1 MSEALRTFLVAA
13 VALGAGFSF
22 QSLRT
27 AAISDSSPE
36 RLVAELRLAQVAAL
50 ILTLIAG
57 AYLGLA
63 AGQESRIGVGL
74 DIAFAAGFFVLCAYT
89 LTCDP
94 RQALTLLALGFAAH
108 AILDI
113 AHRPGVLPDALAPRW
128 YTVGGATFD
137 VILGALCYFP
147 ILRRPE

>member
-1 MSEALRTFLVAA
+1 MSEAVRTFLVASI
-13 VALGAGFSF
+13 ALAAGFSF

-27 AAISDSSPE
+27 AAIPVTSPE
-36 RLVAELRLAQVAAL
+36 RLISELRLAQVAAL
-50 ILTLIAG
+50 MLTLAAG

-63 AGQESRIGVGL
+63 AVQETRIGVGL
-74 DIAFAAGFFVLCAYT
+74 DIALTFGFFVLAAYT

-113 AHRPGVLPDALAPRW
+113 AHRPGILPDGLAPRW

-137 VILGALCYFP
+137 VLVGALCYYP
-147 ILRRPE
+147 LLRRR

>member
-1 MSEALRTFLVAA
+1 MSEAVRTFVVASI
-13 VALGAGFSF
+13 ALAAGFSF

-27 AAISDSSPE
+27 AAIPVSSPE
-36 RLVAELRLAQVAAL
+36 RLISELRLAQIAAL
-50 ILTLIAG
+50 MLTLAAG

-63 AGQESRIGVGL
+63 AAQETRIGVGL
-74 DIAFAAGFFVLCAYT
+74 DIALTFGFFVLAAYT

-113 AHRPGVLPDALAPRW
+113 AHRPGILPDGLAPRW
-128 YTVGGATFD
+128 YTVGCATFD
-137 VILGALCYFP
+137 VLVGGLCYYP
-147 ILRRPE
+147 LLRRR

>member
-13 VALGAGFSF
+13 VALGVGFSL

-27 AAISDSSPE
+27 AVIPVASPD
-36 RLVAELRLAQVAAL
+36 RLVAELRLAQIGAL
-50 ILTLIAG
+50 VLTLVAG
-57 AYLGLA
+57 AYLGFA
-63 AGQESRIGVGL
+63 AAHETRVGVGL
-74 DIAFAAGFFVLCAYT
+74 DIALAAGFFVLAAYT

-113 AHRPGVLPDALAPRW
+113 AHRPGVLPDGLAPQW
-128 YTVGGATFD
+128 YTVGCATFD
-137 VILGALCYFP
+137 VVLGALCYFP
-147 ILRRPE
+147 ILRRP

>member
-13 VALGAGFSF
+13 IVLSAGFSF

-27 AAISDSSPE
+27 SAIPVSSPE
-36 RLVAELRLAQVAAL
+36 RLVAELRLAQIAAL
-50 ILTLIAG
+50 ILTLVAG

-63 AGQESRIGVGL
+63 ASQESRIGVGL
-74 DIAFAAGFFVLCAYT
+74 DIAFAAGFFVLAAFT

-94 RQALTLLALGFAAH
+94 RLALTLLALGFAAH
-108 AILDI
+108 AVLDI
-113 AHRPGVLPDALAPRW
+113 AHQPGILPDALAPRW

-137 VILGALCYFP
+137 VLVGALCYFP
-147 ILRRPE
+147 ILRRP

>member
-13 VALGAGFSF
+13 IALGAGFAF
-22 QSLRT
+22 QSLKT
-27 AAISDSSPE
+27 AAISITSPE
-36 RLVAELRLAQVAAL
+36 RLVAELRLAQIAAL

-63 AGQESRIGVGL
+63 AGNESRIGVGL
-74 DIAFAAGFFVLCAYT
+74 DIAFAAGFFVVAAYT

-94 RQALTLLALGFAAH
+94 RQALTLLALAFAAH

-128 YTVGGATFD
+128 YTIGGATFD

-147 ILRRPE
+147 ILRRP

>member
-13 VALGAGFSF
+13 ITLGAGFSF

-27 AAISDSSPE
+27 AAIPTSSPE

-50 ILTLIAG
+50 ILTLVAG
-57 AYLGLA
+57 AYLGLSA
-63 AGQESRIGVGL
+63 SQEARIGVGL
-74 DIAFAAGFFVLCAYT
+74 DIAFAAGFFVLAAYT

-113 AHRPGVLPDALAPRW
+113 AHRPGFLPDGLAPRW

-137 VILGALCYFP
+137 VIVGALCYVP
-147 ILRRPE
+147 LLRRP

>member
-13 VALGAGFSF
+13 VALGVGFSW

-27 AAISDSSPE
+27 AAIPVASPD
-36 RLVAELRLAQVAAL
+36 RLVAELRLAQIGAL
-50 ILTLIAG
+50 VLTLVAG
-57 AYLGLA
+57 AYLGFA
-63 AGQESRIGVGL
+63 AAHETRVGVGL
-74 DIAFAAGFFVLCAYT
+74 DIALAAGCFVLAAYT

-113 AHRPGVLPDALAPRW
+113 AHRPGVLPDGLAPQW
-128 YTVGGATFD
+128 YTVGCATFD
-137 VILGALCYFP
+137 VVLGALCYVP
-147 ILRRPE
+147 ILRRP